1 MPEIDITISNKLGL
15 HARAAAKLTQLSSRF
30 RSDIFIAKGAQRV
43 NAKSIMGVMM
53 LAAGLGVTVKVDANS
68 VVSVTSSKPLTVAY
82 SAAVAAA
89 SKADMANHRDGDGRG
104 HKGEGRGHSDGGRDG
119 HRGGREGHRN

>member
-53 LAAGLGVTVKVDANS
+53 LAAGLGVTVKVDATG
-68 VVSVTSSKPLTVAY
+68 VDADQALIDI
-82 SAAVAAA
+82 
-89 SKADMANHRDGDGRG
+89 KALFDD
-104 HKGEGRGHSDGGRDG
+104 KFGEGQ
-119 HRGGREGHRN
+119 